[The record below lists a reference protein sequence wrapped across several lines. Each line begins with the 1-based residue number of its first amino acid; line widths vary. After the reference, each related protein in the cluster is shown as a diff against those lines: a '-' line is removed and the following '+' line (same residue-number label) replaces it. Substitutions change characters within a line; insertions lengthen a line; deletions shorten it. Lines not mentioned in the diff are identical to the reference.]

1 VSLAAFLDPGKS
13 LDEAASRV
21 RLAESLGYH
30 SVWVTHIAGREPLQL
45 LNHYAHATERIGLG
59 TAVVPIVLRHPALLA
74 METATLDEVSGGRF
88 TLGIG
93 ISHRI
98 TVEGWY
104 GLSLD
109 DPVGRMREYTTILR
123 QILAQGA
130 SSVDGTHYT
139 SRFGFMGYEPRH
151 DLKIFW
157 AALGPNML
165 RAAAEL
171 ADGVI
176 TWMCN
181 PRHIRDSI
189 RPVLD
194 DALKRHGRSWREF
207 EVVAAIPAA
216 LTDNVDAARDVFRNR
231 ALPYLSLP
239 FYRKEIEKTHPDSL
253 ARFDERS
260 ATGDIQGALGA
271 LDDSFVDAY
280 IGVGDAGAIRAKVE
294 EYRGSG
300 VTLPGI
306 GPLPRHPGSKG
317 VEATLEAAAG

>member
-1 VSLAAFLDPGKS
+1 VPLAAFLDPGKS
-13 LDEAASRV
+13 LDEAVARV

-30 SVWVTHIAGREPLQL
+30 SAWVTHIAAREPLQL
-45 LNHYAHATERIGLG
+45 LNNYAHATERIGLG

-74 METATLDEVSGGRF
+74 METATLDEISGGRF

-104 GLSLD
+104 GLSLE

-123 QILAQGA
+123 QILAQG
-130 SSVDGTHYT
+130 SSSLEGRHYT
-139 SRFGFMGYEPRH
+139 SRFRFMGYEPRR

-181 PRHIRDSI
+181 PQHIRGAI

-194 DALKRHGRSWREF
+194 DALKSHGRSSSEF
-207 EVVAAIPAA
+207 DVVAAIPSAF
-216 LTDNVDAARDVFRNR
+216 TDNADAARDVFRSR

-239 FYRKEIEKTHPDSL
+239 FYRKEIERTHPDSL
-253 ARFDERS
+253 ARFDERM
-260 ATGDIQGALGA
+260 AAGDMTAALAA

-280 IGVGDAGAIRAKVE
+280 AGIGDGQAIRAKVE
-294 EYRGSG
+294 EYRESG

-306 GPLPRHPGSKG
+306 GPLPRHAGSKG